1 MGPPPSKIRLV
12 LSEAARKFPPSLGG
26 EYHLGQGLT
35 NEKNFW
41 VHRCGHSAIWWNDQ
55 GWFWC
60 IGVHEKL
67 GGNLAGI
74 VGPCD
79 NINWPISITKGWRYY
94 NGKTWAS
101 AKTEDVK
108 FLDCS
113 STEGMYF
120 SMTKSIL
127 RNQLIINIFH
137 FRTHNTLYIVLATKW

>member
-79 NINWPISITKGWRYY
+79 NINWPISITKGWRYF
-94 NGKTWAS
+94 NGTTWAS
-101 AKTEDVK
+101 AKTEDVR
-108 FLDCS
+108 FLDCT
-113 STEGMYF
+113 STEGIF
-120 SMTKSIL
+120 
-127 RNQLIINIFH
+127 NQTF
-137 FRTHNTLYIVLATKW
+137 